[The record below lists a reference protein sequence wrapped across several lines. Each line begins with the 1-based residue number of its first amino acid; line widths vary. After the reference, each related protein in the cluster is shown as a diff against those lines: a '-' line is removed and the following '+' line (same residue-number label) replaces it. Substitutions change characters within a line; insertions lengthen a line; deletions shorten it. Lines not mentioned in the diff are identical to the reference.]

1 MPLQA
6 PPPSQKFH
14 GWTLAW
20 ALGLTQMV
28 SWGVMYY
35 GFGVMLPRMTAEMG
49 WSSAETTLA
58 FSIATIVSAVVAI
71 PFGRW
76 LDRRGPRASM
86 TFGSIAATALLVA
99 WSQAQTLPALYAI
112 FCGMGIAMAATLYEP
127 AFWVVAQFFSGERA
141 RQRGKALT
149 IVTFWG
155 GLASTAFVP
164 LGNALAQ
171 SLGWRAALLMLALI
185 LAVTTIPPHFWFLRH
200 QPEHLRGGKAIRQNA
215 GALKQA
221 RAGRAFWLITLAF
234 ALTNLATGVTG
245 VHLIAYELSRGQAA
259 AVAAAAAGAV
269 GVMQVVGRLT
279 FAPLSDRVRRN
290 LITASM
296 CVLMALGLAAL
307 VVLADLPSLAVYA
320 ILFGLGHGALTP
332 MRAALI
338 ADTFGIQSYGEI
350 NGAVSLAATF
360 ARGLSPVG
368 AGLLVASTGS
378 YTSVWWLLVMACA
391 LATFSLFGV
400 QATNHE

>member
-1 MPLQA
+1 MSATPHPQ
-6 PPPSQKFH
+6 PKFH

-20 ALGLTQMV
+20 ALGLTQMT
-28 SWGVMYY
+28 SWGILYY
-35 GFGVMLPRMTAEMG
+35 GFGVMLPRMTAETG
-49 WSSAETTLA
+49 WTTAQVTLA

-76 LDRRGPRASM
+76 LDARGPRLSM
-86 TFGSIAATALLVA
+86 TLGSVAACALIVA

-112 FCGMGIAMAATLYEP
+112 FAGMGIAMAATLYEP

-141 RQRGKALT
+141 RQRGRALT

-171 SLGWRAALLMLALI
+171 TLGWRPALLALAALL
-185 LAVTTIPPHFWFLRH
+185 AVATIPAHFWFLRH
-200 QPEHLRGGKAIRQNA
+200 QPEHMRGGAAIRQNT
-215 GALKQA
+215 GALKKA

-234 ALTNLATGVTG
+234 ALVNLATGVTG

-259 AVAAAAAGAV
+259 AVAATAAGAV

-279 FAPLSDRVRRN
+279 FAPLGDRLQRN
-290 LITASM
+290 KITAFM

-307 VVLADLPSLAVYA
+307 VAWDATPALAAYA

-338 ADTFGIQSYGEI
+338 ADTFGIQNYGEI

-368 AGLLVASTGS
+368 AGLLVVTPGGYAIT
-378 YTSVWWLLVMACA
+378 WWLLVAACLLAGLCLMALRSERVSA
-391 LATFSLFGV
+391 
-400 QATNHE
+400 